1 VLEINDL
8 WDSCDEREWLAA
20 LGGSWPTLGG
30 RNDPELAKSV
40 QTVDL
45 ESVRSLGIQGW
56 YEFLSRYFQLQFAG
70 KHLQQKLRELDSS
83 SFEHLFSVK
92 CSLVAMNESDLAD
105 TRKCLN
111 LVRSPRIRGLD
122 YPGASGLLA
131 LLFQEWF
138 GAANACVL
146 RSLCKID
153 SLPEKPKMR
162 EVRRWVKTKHDWRES
177 DTTIVIDTLRR
188 KAAQLNAKFGTSKW
202 TPNSISII
210 LSAINTRPICR
221 ISCEESAVLAPLS
234 KL

>member
-1 VLEINDL
+1 VLDINDL
-8 WDSCDEREWLAA
+8 WDSCDEREWLAS
-20 LGGSWPTLGG
+20 LGGSWQIRVG

-45 ESVRSLGIQGW
+45 EFVRRLGIQEW

-70 KHLQQKLRELDSS
+70 KHLQQKLKQLDSS

-92 CSLVAMNESDLAD
+92 CNLVATNESDLAD

-138 GAANACVL
+138 GAANTRVL
-146 RSLCKID
+146 SSLCKID
-153 SLPEKPKMR
+153 SLPEKRKMR
-162 EVRRWVKTKHDWRES
+162 EVCRWVTKKHDWRES
-177 DTTIVIDTLRR
+177 DTTLLIDTLRR
-188 KAAQLNAKFGTSKW
+188 KAAPLNVKFGTSKW
-202 TPNSISII
+202 TPNNISMI
-210 LSAINTRPICR
+210 LSAFDTRPKCR
-221 ISCEESAVLAPLS
+221 ISCEESAVPAPLS